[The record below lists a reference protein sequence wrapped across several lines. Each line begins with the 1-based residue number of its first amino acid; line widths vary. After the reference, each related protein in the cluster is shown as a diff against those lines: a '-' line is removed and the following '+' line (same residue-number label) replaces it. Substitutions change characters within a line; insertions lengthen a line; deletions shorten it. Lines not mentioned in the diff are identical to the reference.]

1 MAQQKRKQFVTPAG
15 VAIYPWLNQPDTKF
29 VPEGEF
35 KVNLRLSAE
44 EAEQLINQLGQELD
58 NFAAEAIKK
67 DPKVK
72 QFSKRL
78 PFEEEI
84 DDNGDLTGSYIFKFK
99 QKAKIN
105 TKSGDSFNMKVAL
118 FDAKRTPTT
127 VNVGGGSTLKV
138 AFTAWPYTMA
148 SSRSIGLTL
157 RPSAVQILQLVEL
170 SGGDDANMFDDEDG
184 FEVDTG
190 ASAFVDEVRATM
202 NTSTDEDELDF

>member
-1 MAQQKRKQFVTPAG
+1 MAQQKRKQFVTPSG
-15 VAIYPWLNQPDTKF
+15 VAIYPWLNKPDTKF

-35 KVNLRLSAE
+35 KVNLRLTAE

-67 DPKVK
+67 DPKIK
-72 QFSKRL
+72 QFDKRM

-84 DDNGDLTGSYIFKFK
+84 DDNGDLTGSYIFRFK

-105 TKSGDSFNMKVAL
+105 TKSGDSFDMKVAL

-127 VNVGGGSTLKV
+127 VKVGGGSTLKV
-138 AFTAWPYTMA
+138 AFTAWPYAMA

-184 FEVDTG
+184 FEADT
-190 ASAFVDEVRATM
+190 SAAAFSDTS
-202 NTSTDEDELDF
+202 TSTDEDQLDF

>member
-15 VAIYPWLNQPDTKF
+15 VAIYPWLNTPDTKF

-58 NFAAEAIKK
+58 IKK

-84 DDNGDLTGSYIFKFK
+84 DDNGDLTGSYIFRFK

-127 VNVGGGSTLKV
+127 VKVGGGSTLKV
-138 AFTAWPYTMA
+138 AFTAWPYAMA

-170 SGGDDANMFDDEDG
+170 NGGDDANMFDDEDG
-184 FEVDTG
+184 FEADTS
-190 ASAFVDEVRATM
+190 ASAFSD
-202 NTSTDEDELDF
+202 TSTTTNEDELDF

>member
-1 MAQQKRKQFVTPAG
+1 MAQQNRKQFVTPAG
-15 VAIYPWLNQPDTKF
+15 VAIYPWLNTPDTKF
-29 VPEGEF
+29 APEGEF

-67 DPKVK
+67 DPKIK
-72 QFSKRL
+72 QFDKRM

-84 DDNGDLTGSYIFKFK
+84 DDNGDLTGSYIFRFK
-99 QKAKIN
+99 QKAKIK
-105 TKSGDSFNMKVAL
+105 TKTGDSFDMKVAL

-138 AFTAWPYTMA
+138 AFTAWPYAMA

-157 RPSAVQILQLVEL
+157 RPSAVQILQLVERG
-170 SGGDDANMFDDEDG
+170 GGDDANMFDDEDG
-184 FEVDTG
+184 FEADTS
-190 ASAFVDEVRATM
+190 ASAFSD
-202 NTSTDEDELDF
+202 TSTPTTTDEDELDF